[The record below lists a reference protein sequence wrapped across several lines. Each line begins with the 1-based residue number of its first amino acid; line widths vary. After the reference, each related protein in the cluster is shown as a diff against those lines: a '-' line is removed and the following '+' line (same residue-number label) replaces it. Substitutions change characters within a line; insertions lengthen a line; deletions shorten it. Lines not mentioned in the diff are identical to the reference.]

1 MSPPSSIPTRS
12 TSASCG
18 LGAIQRTCEVH
29 GRGGKLHVGRDG
41 SSKSAFSSRQVAPR
55 SSLRKSALGS
65 VPAYNSAVD
74 RTYRKREDPRRRQ
87 LAVDP
92 TAAAVSGPP

>member
-41 SSKSAFSSRQVAPR
+41 SSSSASSAYQFAPR
-55 SSLRKSALGS
+55 SSLRKSRLGS
-65 VPAYNSAVD
+65 VPAYTAPSAG
-74 RTYRKREDPRRRQ
+74 
-87 LAVDP
+87 L
-92 TAAAVSGPP
+92 TASEKTPGSGGEQSSQVRPASLV